1 MPTYTEKSSPGYIES
16 SSSSKSKTKEDI
28 RYSQLLPGHILEDAP
43 MLDSLLKAYYTFLNI
58 DEFIYQETKTFTD
71 VITSGEA
78 QFRISD
84 PENNNDEFFTDF
96 DGSNSTIVINNL
108 DGTTSAVGLSDIN
121 VTISNGNELPGSLA
135 NINTEVGKTFTVTGL
150 SAFNNLSCTITT
162 IVKKYVG
169 PGPSNVMSSIEGA
182 LDIDQNSLNYLELMQ
197 KEIAAAI
204 PRNVTVNKRNLYKQ
218 ILDFYKVRGNSDS
231 IEIFFRLLFNEEVVV
246 ERPYDKTLIPSSG
259 NYDTG
264 TSRYLDNKGF
274 LSDRI
279 KLQDSFRFQKFS
291 YLIKTGKNVSDWKD
305 VYDKLVHPAG
315 FIFFGEILI
324 LLNLVNAGSVN
335 FRKQLQQVSGIT
347 RKLNSAMPERQ
358 PGAIG
363 IEDLPILVEMFASIF
378 LPSIESRMHRSGAI
392 NVPGSLIDNGVITTV
407 NTLING
413 SGYLTPPVISSTDAG
428 SPPGFTT
435 ASFTPVMAN
444 GSVQSI
450 TINNGGKN
458 YNIPQVTAAAPPPI
472 IFDGSDD
479 EVVGTGIVNIVDNT
493 IKLTSAEA
501 AALPVGSQVTYSS
514 GSGTAIG
521 GLVSGQTYFI
531 MTNVS
536 NEVTLQV
543 TQGGS
548 QTDITSV
555 GTGTDHSLTGQTAAF
570 DAIKTDGIITGIEI
584 SDPGFGYT
592 SPPSITFNGVAISG
606 QSLVHPTISIGI
618 DANGRLDQDNITI
631 TNGGSGYQQAFGV
644 VAANANHGS
653 LAYIEVAGLADK
665 NYKIAPTIIIS
676 EPTAKDAEGVLLS
689 TNLVAEAEF
698 TLDSN
703 GEITGYV
710 ISEPGSGYT
719 TDPTLRIDSN
729 ASNEIRAKDIKPI
742 LILLLNHL
750 SDRSRTQPD
759 NNYYNTKGDTYFNSS
774 KKFDFN
780 ERIEEFGD
788 IQIQSTA
795 TTNINKYNVNSFIH
809 TN

>member
-363 IEDLPILVEMFASIF
+363 IEDLPLLVEAFVSSF
-378 LPSIESRMHRSGAI
+378 LPNLDARIHKSGTIA
-392 NVPGSLIDNGVITTV
+392 
-407 NTLING
+407 
-413 SGYLTPPVISSTDAG
+413 LT
-428 SPPGFTT
+428 
-435 ASFTPVMAN
+435 
-444 GSVQSI
+444 
-450 TINNGGKN
+450 
-458 YNIPQVTAAAPPPI
+458 
-472 IFDGSDD
+472 
-479 EVVGTGIVNIVDNT
+479 
-493 IKLTSAEA
+493 LTS
-501 AALPVGSQVTYSS
+501 
-514 GSGTAIG
+514 
-521 GLVSGQTYFI
+521 GQLTK
-531 MTNVS
+531 V
-536 NEVTLQV
+536 EVL
-543 TQGGS
+543 
-548 QTDITSV
+548 
-555 GTGTDHSLTGQTAAF
+555 
-570 DAIKTDGIITGIEI
+570 E
-584 SDPGFGYT
+584 PGFGYSST
-592 SPPSITFNGVAISG
+592 PA
-606 QSLVHPTISIGI
+606 
-618 DANGRLDQDNITI
+618 ITI
-631 TNGGSGYQQAFGV
+631 TGDGSNAAATIGITSSGQLDVDAITISNAGSGYTQIAGS
-644 VAANANHGS
+644 VAANPSVGK
-653 LAYIEVAGLADK
+653 LAAIDISALADK
-665 NYKIAPTIIIS
+665 NFDVAPTLVF
-676 EPTAKDAEGVLLS
+676 EAPTSLDVNGQPLG
-689 TNLVAEAEF
+689 TNVTATA
-698 TLDSN
+698 TLNINSD
-703 GEITGYV
+703 GEITGTTITNQGNGYV
-710 ISEPGSGYT
+710 V
-719 TDPTLRIDSN
+719 DPTIRIESKVN
-729 ASNEIRAKDIKPI
+729 NEQRAKDLAPIIKI
-742 LILLLNHL
+742 NLNHKENNTETF
-750 SDRSRTQPD
+750 DENRSFNLKGPFNRQRLF
-759 NNYYNTKGDTYFNSS
+759 NNNN
-774 KKFDFN
+774 
-780 ERIEEFGD
+780 RIE
-788 IQIQSTA
+788 QIASTQLQ
-795 TTNINKYNVNSFIH
+795 NIDSISINRYNVGSIVH
-809 TN
+809 EEVI

>member
-28 RYSQLLPGHILEDAP
+28 RYSQLVPGHILEDAP

-78 QFRISD
+78 QFRVSD

-96 DGSNSTIVINNL
+96 DGSNSTLVINNL

-121 VTISNGNELPGSLA
+121 ITISNGNELPGSLA
-135 NINTEVGKTFTVTGL
+135 NITTEVGKTFTVTGL

-259 NYDTG
+259 SYDTG

-324 LLNLVNAGSVN
+324 LLNLVNVGSVN
-335 FRKQLQQVSGIT
+335 FRKQLQQVSGIS

-363 IEDLPILVEMFASIF
+363 IEDLPLLVEAFVSSF
-378 LPSIESRMHRSGAI
+378 LPNLDARIHKSGTIA
-392 NVPGSLIDNGVITTV
+392 
-407 NTLING
+407 
-413 SGYLTPPVISSTDAG
+413 LT
-428 SPPGFTT
+428 
-435 ASFTPVMAN
+435 
-444 GSVQSI
+444 
-450 TINNGGKN
+450 
-458 YNIPQVTAAAPPPI
+458 
-472 IFDGSDD
+472 
-479 EVVGTGIVNIVDNT
+479 
-493 IKLTSAEA
+493 LTS
-501 AALPVGSQVTYSS
+501 
-514 GSGTAIG
+514 
-521 GLVSGQTYFI
+521 GQLTK
-531 MTNVS
+531 V
-536 NEVTLQV
+536 EVL
-543 TQGGS
+543 
-548 QTDITSV
+548 
-555 GTGTDHSLTGQTAAF
+555 
-570 DAIKTDGIITGIEI
+570 E
-584 SDPGFGYT
+584 PGFGY
-592 SPPSITFNGVAISG
+592 SSAPA
-606 QSLVHPTISIGI
+606 
-618 DANGRLDQDNITI
+618 ITI
-631 TNGGSGYQQAFGV
+631 TGDGSNAAATIGITSSGQLDVDAITISNAGSGYTQIAGS
-644 VAANANHGS
+644 VAANPNVGK
-653 LAYIEVAGLADK
+653 LAAIDISALADK
-665 NYKIAPTIIIS
+665 NFDVAPTLVF
-676 EPTAKDAEGVLLS
+676 EAPTSLDVNGQPLG
-689 TNLVAEAEF
+689 TNVTATA
-698 TLDSN
+698 TLNINSD
-703 GEITGYV
+703 GEITGTTITNQGNGYV
-710 ISEPGSGYT
+710 VN
-719 TDPTLRIDSN
+719 PTIRIESKVN
-729 ASNEIRAKDIKPI
+729 NEQRAKDLAPI
-742 LILLLNHL
+742 LKLNLNHKENNTETL
-750 SDRSRTQPD
+750 DENRSFNLKAPFNRQRLF
-759 NNYYNTKGDTYFNSS
+759 NNNN
-774 KKFDFN
+774 
-780 ERIEEFGD
+780 RIE
-788 IQIQSTA
+788 QIASTQLQ
-795 TTNINKYNVNSFIH
+795 NIDSISINRYNVGSIVH
-809 TN
+809 EEVI

>member
-1 MPTYTEKSSPGYIES
+1 MPTYTEKNSPGYIES

-28 RYSQLLPGHILEDAP
+28 RYTQLVPGHILDDAP

-78 QFRISD
+78 QFRVSD

-96 DGSNSTIVINNL
+96 DGSNSTLVINNL

-135 NINTEVGKTFTVTGL
+135 NITTEVGKTLTVTGL

-259 NYDTG
+259 NYDVG
-264 TSRYLDNKGF
+264 TTRYLDNRGF

-363 IEDLPILVEMFASIF
+363 IEDLPVLVQAFVSSF
-378 LPSIESRMHRSGAI
+378 LPNLDARIHKSGTIA
-392 NVPGSLIDNGVITTV
+392 
-407 NTLING
+407 
-413 SGYLTPPVISSTDAG
+413 LT
-428 SPPGFTT
+428 
-435 ASFTPVMAN
+435 
-444 GSVQSI
+444 
-450 TINNGGKN
+450 
-458 YNIPQVTAAAPPPI
+458 
-472 IFDGSDD
+472 
-479 EVVGTGIVNIVDNT
+479 
-493 IKLTSAEA
+493 LTS
-501 AALPVGSQVTYSS
+501 
-514 GSGTAIG
+514 
-521 GLVSGQTYFI
+521 GQLTK
-531 MTNVS
+531 V
-536 NEVTLQV
+536 EVL
-543 TQGGS
+543 
-548 QTDITSV
+548 
-555 GTGTDHSLTGQTAAF
+555 
-570 DAIKTDGIITGIEI
+570 E
-584 SDPGFGYT
+584 PGFGY
-592 SPPSITFNGVAISG
+592 SSAPAITINGDGSNAAATIGITASG
-606 QSLVHPTISIGI
+606 QLDV
-618 DANGRLDQDNITI
+618 DAITI
-631 TNGGSGYQQAFGV
+631 TNAGSGYTQIAGS
-644 VAANANHGS
+644 VAANPNVGK
-653 LAYIEVAGLADK
+653 LAAIDISALADK
-665 NYKIAPTIIIS
+665 NFDVAPTLVF
-676 EPTAKDAEGVLLS
+676 EAPTSLDVNGQPLG
-689 TNLVAEAEF
+689 TNVTATA
-698 TLDSN
+698 TLNINSD
-703 GEITGYV
+703 GEITGTTITNAGFGYV
-710 ISEPGSGYT
+710 V
-719 TDPTLRIDSN
+719 DPTIRIESKVN
-729 ASNEIRAKDIKPI
+729 NEQRAKDLAPI
-742 LILLLNHL
+742 LKLNLNHKENNTETL
-750 SDRSRTQPD
+750 DENRSFNLKGPFERQRLF
-759 NNYYNTKGDTYFNSS
+759 NNNN
-774 KKFDFN
+774 
-780 ERIEEFGD
+780 RIE
-788 IQIQSTA
+788 QIASTQLQ
-795 TTNINKYNVNSFIH
+795 NVGSISINRYNVGSIVH
-809 TN
+809 EEVI